1 MKAFQ
6 LAPLLVLGILAC
18 GGNAQPGAVASES
31 PTAAAGAAGDSQ
43 TITAEEIAAT
53 GGATAWDVVD
63 KLHRRWFRDQ
73 LSGRDVTVYEN
84 DQSIGGRD
92 KLRTYPV
99 RDVAEL
105 QYIDGQSAVRRWGP
119 GLEGGVIVVVRNRS

>member
-1 MKAFQ
+1 MTTSQ
-6 LAPLLVLGILAC
+6 LAPLFLLGILAC
-18 GGNAQPGAVASES
+18 GGNAQPGAVSSES
-31 PTAAAGAAGDSQ
+31 STAAPATAGDSQ
-43 TITAEEIAAT
+43 TITAEEIAAS

-73 LSGRDVTVYEN
+73 LSGKGVTVYED
-84 DQSIGGRD
+84 DQSVGGAD
-92 KLRTYPV
+92 KLRSYPV
-99 RDVAEL
+99 RDVAGL

>member
-1 MKAFQ
+1 MKALP
-6 LAPLLVLGILAC
+6 LAPLLLLGLLAC

-31 PTAAAGAAGDSQ
+31 STAAAGAAGDAQ
-43 TITAEEIAAT
+43 TITGEEIAAS
-53 GGATAWDVVD
+53 GAATAWDVVD

-73 LSGRDVTVYEN
+73 LSGKGVTVYED
-84 DQSIGGRD
+84 DQSVGGGD

-105 QYIDGQSAVRRWGP
+105 QYIEGQSAVRRWGP